1 MWTAL
6 LFNWLAF
13 SCFAFMVCWSRY
25 RLEVVKRRVD
35 EAEAL
40 ASLEDVRSLG

>member
-40 ASLEDVRSLG
+40 ASLEDVRSLR